1 MSGRKDLVGCPFDA
15 QACITAAPHQSGS
28 AVPGGRGGDMSNVA
42 VTVPTVAN
50 LMTRSPVIVRD
61 DEPVASVA
69 GFLSNHGI
77 AGLPVVDERGRLIG
91 VISATDLVRA
101 RVSILRGTG
110 WLGLLVRDIMTSP
123 ARTIA
128 ASAPFEEAARLMTE
142 HRVHRLV
149 VVDRR
154 DRPIGVLSQSDIVR
168 EMADE
173 R

>member
-1 MSGRKDLVGCPFDA
+1 
-15 QACITAAPHQSGS
+15 
-28 AVPGGRGGDMSNVA
+28 
-42 VTVPTVAN
+42 
-50 LMTRSPVIVRD
+50 
-61 DEPVASVA
+61 
-69 GFLSNHGI
+69 
-77 AGLPVVDERGRLIG
+77 
-91 VISATDLVRA
+91 
-101 RVSILRGTG
+101 
-110 WLGLLVRDIMTSP
+110 MTSP